1 MKKRNLMVALLCSMC
16 LAVSFPVPAMADGTK
31 VVTLGADLT
40 QDQKNTMMNYFKA
53 DSSQVQV
60 ITVTNQDERDL
71 LGNYVPSEQIGTRT
85 LSCAYVKPT
94 QSGGIKVRTANLN
107 YVTCNM
113 IATALSTAGVNNC
126 EVVAACPYE
135 VSGTGA
141 LTGVMKAY
149 ESASGQA
156 LDSTKKD
163 LAAKE
168 VVVTGNVGQQVG
180 QDNATNIINQAKM
193 QIIGDNIQN
202 ADEIYNIVN
211 NIAVQNGITLSQDE
225 LDTIVSLLQ
234 QIAQQNYDIQEM
246 KKTLEDI
253 QQNLEDSK
261 NGTSSDD
268 SSDDDAVD
276 EGEDITQDVDSGAL
290 GDDVK
295 QTSTEDANLAKDTG
309 ADTNQ
314 TENTDS
320 SDDSG
325 DYNIP
330 EATGDGT
337 DAGTDESGEGTDE
350 TADNTEDT
358 LNTDDLSE
366 ESKAKFDQAK
376 LFCKGEYEGD
386 LAVLQSVVENVT
398 EPPVTLDQD
407 VAEKLSQKVLETYLN
422 ILKDAGA
429 TYVPDGTEVYL
440 STELNMMNKELK
452 TIFSTET
459 DPAEDDI
466 LYNVDPEVRQ
476 KMYDDTLNFFVKLY
490 GEDVQTDTTEEST
503 ETQELKRLLEEARV
517 NAENLRKSLE
527 NIDTHMHGVSDH
539 AGEIGSIMQ
548 EYGTSISQMNENIS
562 EIANVMEEMENSF
575 EGMNEEAK
583 DGARY
588 AQNSNKAAYDIMM
601 ESENERREVEERA
614 NAVEKALMDKIEQS
628 KEAEKILDLT
638 VNILE
643 IADQTN
649 LLALNAS
656 IEAAHAGDAGRGF
669 AIVAD
674 EITKLAAS
682 SSETAEQIKE
692 ISASVLNAVSGLA
705 SEAEN
710 VVTFMKDK
718 TMGSYDKLVEV
729 GRKYQGDSKIMFD
742 KMQDFSYVSQSLLE
756 QVADSN
762 KSVDAIRTAA
772 GETEQS
778 LNSIMDK
785 MDEIDD
791 SIKEIMHTS

>member
-1 MKKRNLMVALLCSMC
+1 MKKRSVIVAMLCSMC
-16 LAVSFPVPAMADGTK
+16 LAVTAPMPVMADGTK

-40 QDQKNTMMNYFKA
+40 DAQKNTMMNYFKA
-53 DSSQVQV
+53 DASQVQV
-60 ITVTNQDERDL
+60 ITVNNQDEHNL
-71 LGNYVPSEQIGTRT
+71 LGKYIPSEQIGTRT

-168 VVVTGNVGQQVG
+168 VVVTGDVGQQVG
-180 QDNATNIINQAKM
+180 QDNATNIINQAKL

-337 DAGTDESGEGTDE
+337 TEDGTTDETPQESTDGSDENTDSSTDDIPEATGDGTDAGTDESGEGTDETGEGTDE

-422 ILKDAGA
+422 ILKDAGT

-466 LYNVDPEVRQ
+466 LYSVDPEVRQ

-490 GEDVQTDTTEEST
+490 GEDVQPETTEEST
-503 ETQELKRLLEEARV
+503 DTQNVSEDTASGENTEE
-517 NAENLRKSLE
+517 
-527 NIDTHMHGVSDH
+527 
-539 AGEIGSIMQ
+539 
-548 EYGTSISQMNENIS
+548 Y
-562 EIANVMEEMENSF
+562 
-575 EGMNEEAK
+575 
-583 DGARY
+583 
-588 AQNSNKAAYDIMM
+588 
-601 ESENERREVEERA
+601 
-614 NAVEKALMDKIEQS
+614 
-628 KEAEKILDLT
+628 
-638 VNILE
+638 
-643 IADQTN
+643 
-649 LLALNAS
+649 
-656 IEAAHAGDAGRGF
+656 
-669 AIVAD
+669 
-674 EITKLAAS
+674 
-682 SSETAEQIKE
+682 
-692 ISASVLNAVSGLA
+692 
-705 SEAEN
+705 
-710 VVTFMKDK
+710 
-718 TMGSYDKLVEV
+718 
-729 GRKYQGDSKIMFD
+729 
-742 KMQDFSYVSQSLLE
+742 
-756 QVADSN
+756 
-762 KSVDAIRTAA
+762 
-772 GETEQS
+772 TE
-778 LNSIMDK
+778 DYT
-785 MDEIDD
+785 E
-791 SIKEIMHTS
+791 

>member
-1 MKKRNLMVALLCSMC
+1 MKKRNIMVALLCSMC
-16 LAVSFPVPAMADGTK
+16 LAVSSPIPAMADGTK

-60 ITVTNQDERDL
+60 ITVTNQDERAL

-113 IATALSTAGVNNC
+113 IATALSTAGVTNC

-149 ESASGQA
+149 ESASGQE

-168 VVVTGNVGQQVG
+168 VVVTGDVAQQVG
-180 QDNATNIINQAKM
+180 QDNATNIINQAKL

-211 NIAVQNGITLSQDE
+211 NIAVQNGVTLTQDE

-320 SDDSG
+320 YDNSGTDNIPDASG
-325 DYNIP
+325 DGTTEETPNESTDGTTDGSTEEIP
-330 EATGDGT
+330 PATGDGT
-337 DAGTDESGEGTDE
+337 DAGTDES
-350 TADNTEDT
+350 ADNTEDA

-366 ESKAKFDQAK
+366 EAKIKFDQAK
-376 LFCKGEYEGD
+376 QFCKGEYEGD
-386 LAVLQSVVENVT
+386 LGALQSVVEGVT

-407 VAEKLSQKVLETYLN
+407 VAQKLSRKVLETYLKV
-422 ILKDAGA
+422 LKDGGA
-429 TYVPDGTEVYL
+429 SYVPDGTEAYL
-440 STELNMMNKELK
+440 SQELNMLNKELK

-466 LYNVDPEVRQ
+466 LYSTDKEVRQ
-476 KMYDDTLNFFVKLY
+476 KMYDDTLSFFVKLY
-490 GEDVQTDTTEEST
+490 GEDTQETQPAEAAEDTAEAQAASEDTSYDATAEDGSYTEEY
-503 ETQELKRLLEEARV
+503 
-517 NAENLRKSLE
+517 AE
-527 NIDTHMHGVSDH
+527 
-539 AGEIGSIMQ
+539 
-548 EYGTSISQMNENIS
+548 
-562 EIANVMEEMENSF
+562 
-575 EGMNEEAK
+575 
-583 DGARY
+583 
-588 AQNSNKAAYDIMM
+588 
-601 ESENERREVEERA
+601 
-614 NAVEKALMDKIEQS
+614 
-628 KEAEKILDLT
+628 
-638 VNILE
+638 
-643 IADQTN
+643 
-649 LLALNAS
+649 
-656 IEAAHAGDAGRGF
+656 
-669 AIVAD
+669 
-674 EITKLAAS
+674 
-682 SSETAEQIKE
+682 
-692 ISASVLNAVSGLA
+692 
-705 SEAEN
+705 
-710 VVTFMKDK
+710 
-718 TMGSYDKLVEV
+718 
-729 GRKYQGDSKIMFD
+729 
-742 KMQDFSYVSQSLLE
+742 
-756 QVADSN
+756 
-762 KSVDAIRTAA
+762 
-772 GETEQS
+772 
-778 LNSIMDK
+778 
-785 MDEIDD
+785 
-791 SIKEIMHTS
+791 

>member
-1 MKKRNLMVALLCSMC
+1 MKKRNIMVALLCSMC
-16 LAVSFPVPAMADGTK
+16 LAVSSPIPAMADGTK

-60 ITVTNQDERDL
+60 ITVTNQDERNL

-113 IATALSTAGVNNC
+113 IATALSTAGVTNC

-149 ESASGQA
+149 ESASGQE

-168 VVVTGNVGQQVG
+168 VVVTGDVAQQVG
-180 QDNATNIINQAKM
+180 QDNATNIINQAKL

-211 NIAVQNGITLSQDE
+211 NIAVQNGVTLTQDE

-276 EGEDITQDVDSGAL
+276 EGEDITQNVDSGAL

-320 SDDSG
+320 YDNSG
-325 DYNIP
+325 TDNIP
-330 EATGDGT
+330 DASEDGTTENGTTEETPNESEDGTTDGSTEEIPPATGDGT
-337 DAGTDESGEGTDE
+337 DEST
-350 TADNTEDT
+350 DNTKDA

-366 ESKAKFDQAK
+366 EAKIKFDQAK
-376 LFCKGEYEGD
+376 QFCKGEYEGD
-386 LAVLQSVVENVT
+386 LGALQSVVEGVT

-407 VAEKLSQKVLETYLN
+407 VAQKLSRKVLETYLKV
-422 ILKDAGA
+422 LKDGG
-429 TYVPDGTEVYL
+429 TSYVPDGTEVYL
-440 STELNMMNKELK
+440 SQELNMLNKELK

-466 LYNVDPEVRQ
+466 LYSTDKEVRQ
-476 KMYDDTLNFFVKLY
+476 KMYDDALSFFVKLY
-490 GEDVQTDTTEEST
+490 GEDTQETQPAEAAEDTAEAQAASEDTSYDATAEDGSYTEEY
-503 ETQELKRLLEEARV
+503 
-517 NAENLRKSLE
+517 AE
-527 NIDTHMHGVSDH
+527 
-539 AGEIGSIMQ
+539 
-548 EYGTSISQMNENIS
+548 
-562 EIANVMEEMENSF
+562 
-575 EGMNEEAK
+575 
-583 DGARY
+583 
-588 AQNSNKAAYDIMM
+588 
-601 ESENERREVEERA
+601 
-614 NAVEKALMDKIEQS
+614 
-628 KEAEKILDLT
+628 
-638 VNILE
+638 
-643 IADQTN
+643 
-649 LLALNAS
+649 
-656 IEAAHAGDAGRGF
+656 
-669 AIVAD
+669 
-674 EITKLAAS
+674 
-682 SSETAEQIKE
+682 
-692 ISASVLNAVSGLA
+692 
-705 SEAEN
+705 
-710 VVTFMKDK
+710 
-718 TMGSYDKLVEV
+718 
-729 GRKYQGDSKIMFD
+729 
-742 KMQDFSYVSQSLLE
+742 
-756 QVADSN
+756 
-762 KSVDAIRTAA
+762 
-772 GETEQS
+772 
-778 LNSIMDK
+778 
-785 MDEIDD
+785 
-791 SIKEIMHTS
+791 

>member
-1 MKKRNLMVALLCSMC
+1 MKKRNIMVALLCSMC
-16 LAVSFPVPAMADGTK
+16 LAVSSPVPAMADGTK

-40 QDQKNTMMNYFKA
+40 QDQKNTMMKYFKA

-60 ITVTNQDERDL
+60 ITVTNQDEHDL

-149 ESASGQA
+149 ESASGQE

-168 VVVTGNVGQQVG
+168 VVVTGDVAQQVG
-180 QDNATNIINQAKM
+180 QDNATNIINQAKL

-211 NIAVQNGITLSQDE
+211 NIAVQNGVTLTQDE

-320 SDDSG
+320 YDNSGTDNIPDASG
-325 DYNIP
+325 DGTTENGTTEETPNESTDGTTEEIP
-330 EATGDGT
+330 PATGDGT
-337 DAGTDESGEGTDE
+337 DAGTDES
-350 TADNTEDT
+350 ADNTEDT

-366 ESKAKFDQAK
+366 EAKIKFDQAK
-376 LFCKGEYEGD
+376 QFCKGEYEGD
-386 LAVLQSVVENVT
+386 LGALQSVVEGVT

-407 VAEKLSQKVLETYLN
+407 VAQKLSRKVLETYLKV
-422 ILKDAGA
+422 LKDGGA
-429 TYVPDGTEVYL
+429 SYVPDGTEAYL
-440 STELNMMNKELK
+440 SQELNMLNKELK

-466 LYNVDPEVRQ
+466 LYSTDKEVRQ
-476 KMYDDTLNFFVKLY
+476 KMYDDTLSFFVKLY
-490 GEDVQTDTTEEST
+490 GEDTQETQPAEAAEDTAEAQAASDDTSYDATAEDGSYTEEY
-503 ETQELKRLLEEARV
+503 
-517 NAENLRKSLE
+517 AE
-527 NIDTHMHGVSDH
+527 
-539 AGEIGSIMQ
+539 
-548 EYGTSISQMNENIS
+548 
-562 EIANVMEEMENSF
+562 
-575 EGMNEEAK
+575 
-583 DGARY
+583 
-588 AQNSNKAAYDIMM
+588 
-601 ESENERREVEERA
+601 
-614 NAVEKALMDKIEQS
+614 
-628 KEAEKILDLT
+628 
-638 VNILE
+638 
-643 IADQTN
+643 
-649 LLALNAS
+649 
-656 IEAAHAGDAGRGF
+656 
-669 AIVAD
+669 
-674 EITKLAAS
+674 
-682 SSETAEQIKE
+682 
-692 ISASVLNAVSGLA
+692 
-705 SEAEN
+705 
-710 VVTFMKDK
+710 
-718 TMGSYDKLVEV
+718 
-729 GRKYQGDSKIMFD
+729 
-742 KMQDFSYVSQSLLE
+742 
-756 QVADSN
+756 
-762 KSVDAIRTAA
+762 
-772 GETEQS
+772 
-778 LNSIMDK
+778 
-785 MDEIDD
+785 
-791 SIKEIMHTS
+791 

>member
-1 MKKRNLMVALLCSMC
+1 MKKRNIMVALLCSMC
-16 LAVSFPVPAMADGTK
+16 LAVSSPIPAMADGTK

-60 ITVTNQDERDL
+60 ITVTNQDERNL

-113 IATALSTAGVNNC
+113 IATALSTAGVTNC

-149 ESASGQA
+149 ESASGQE

-168 VVVTGNVGQQVG
+168 VVVTGDVAQQVG
-180 QDNATNIINQAKM
+180 QDNATNIINQAKL

-211 NIAVQNGITLSQDE
+211 NIAVQNGVTLTQDE

-276 EGEDITQDVDSGAL
+276 EGEDITQNVDSGAL

-320 SDDSG
+320 YDNSG
-325 DYNIP
+325 TDNIP
-330 EATGDGT
+330 DASEDGTTENGTTEETPNESEDGTTDGSTEEIPPATGDGT
-337 DAGTDESGEGTDE
+337 DEST
-350 TADNTEDT
+350 DNTKDA

-366 ESKAKFDQAK
+366 EAKIKFDQAK
-376 LFCKGEYEGD
+376 QFCKGEYEGD
-386 LAVLQSVVENVT
+386 LGALQSVVEGVT

-407 VAEKLSQKVLETYLN
+407 VAQKLSRKVLETYLKV
-422 ILKDAGA
+422 LKDGGA
-429 TYVPDGTEVYL
+429 SYVPDGTEAYL
-440 STELNMMNKELK
+440 SQELNMLNKELK

-466 LYNVDPEVRQ
+466 LYSTDKEVRQ
-476 KMYDDTLNFFVKLY
+476 KMYDDTLSFFVKLY
-490 GEDVQTDTTEEST
+490 GEDTQETQPAEAAEDTAEAQAASEDTSYDATAEDGSYTEEY
-503 ETQELKRLLEEARV
+503 
-517 NAENLRKSLE
+517 AE
-527 NIDTHMHGVSDH
+527 
-539 AGEIGSIMQ
+539 
-548 EYGTSISQMNENIS
+548 
-562 EIANVMEEMENSF
+562 
-575 EGMNEEAK
+575 
-583 DGARY
+583 
-588 AQNSNKAAYDIMM
+588 
-601 ESENERREVEERA
+601 
-614 NAVEKALMDKIEQS
+614 
-628 KEAEKILDLT
+628 
-638 VNILE
+638 
-643 IADQTN
+643 
-649 LLALNAS
+649 
-656 IEAAHAGDAGRGF
+656 
-669 AIVAD
+669 
-674 EITKLAAS
+674 
-682 SSETAEQIKE
+682 
-692 ISASVLNAVSGLA
+692 
-705 SEAEN
+705 
-710 VVTFMKDK
+710 
-718 TMGSYDKLVEV
+718 
-729 GRKYQGDSKIMFD
+729 
-742 KMQDFSYVSQSLLE
+742 
-756 QVADSN
+756 
-762 KSVDAIRTAA
+762 
-772 GETEQS
+772 
-778 LNSIMDK
+778 
-785 MDEIDD
+785 
-791 SIKEIMHTS
+791 

>member
-16 LAVSFPVPAMADGTK
+16 LAVSSPVPAMADGTK

-314 TENTDS
+314 TENTDP

-337 DAGTDESGEGTDE
+337 TEDGTTEETPQETPDGSEENTDSSTDGIPEATGDGTDAGTNESGEGTDE

-407 VAEKLSQKVLETYLN
+407 VEEKLSQKVLETYLN

-466 LYNVDPEVRQ
+466 LYSVDPEVRQ

-490 GEDVQTDTTEEST
+490 GEDVQTETTEEST
-503 ETQELKRLLEEARV
+503 DTQ
-517 NAENLRKSLE
+517 
-527 NIDTHMHGVSDH
+527 
-539 AGEIGSIMQ
+539 
-548 EYGTSISQMNENIS
+548 
-562 EIANVMEEMENSF
+562 
-575 EGMNEEAK
+575 
-583 DGARY
+583 
-588 AQNSNKAAYDIMM
+588 
-601 ESENERREVEERA
+601 
-614 NAVEKALMDKIEQS
+614 
-628 KEAEKILDLT
+628 
-638 VNILE
+638 
-643 IADQTN
+643 
-649 LLALNAS
+649 NAS
-656 IEAAHAGDAGRGF
+656 ED
-669 AIVAD
+669 
-674 EITKLAAS
+674 T
-682 SSETAEQIKE
+682 
-692 ISASVLNAVSGLA
+692 A
-705 SEAEN
+705 SEEN
-710 VVTFMKDK
+710 
-718 TMGSYDKLVEV
+718 
-729 GRKYQGDSKIMFD
+729 
-742 KMQDFSYVSQSLLE
+742 
-756 QVADSN
+756 
-762 KSVDAIRTAA
+762 
-772 GETEQS
+772 TEEYTE
-778 LNSIMDK
+778 DYT
-785 MDEIDD
+785 E
-791 SIKEIMHTS
+791 

>member
-1 MKKRNLMVALLCSMC
+1 MKKRNIMVALLCSMC
-16 LAVSFPVPAMADGTK
+16 LAVSSPVPAMADGTK

-40 QDQKNTMMNYFKA
+40 QDQKNTMMKYFKA

-60 ITVTNQDERDL
+60 ITVTNQDEHDL

-168 VVVTGNVGQQVG
+168 VVVTGDVGQQVG
-180 QDNATNIINQAKM
+180 QDNATNIINQAKL

-225 LDTIVSLLQ
+225 IDTIVSLLQ

-320 SDDSG
+320 YDNSGTDNIPDASG
-325 DYNIP
+325 DGTTENGTTEETLNESTDGTTDGTTEEIP
-330 EATGDGT
+330 PATGDGT
-337 DAGTDESGEGTDE
+337 DAGTDES
-350 TADNTEDT
+350 ADNTEDA

-366 ESKAKFDQAK
+366 EAKIKFDQAK
-376 LFCKGEYEGD
+376 QFCKGEYEGD
-386 LAVLQSVVENVT
+386 LGALQSVVEGVT

-407 VAEKLSQKVLETYLN
+407 VAQKLSRKVLETYLKV
-422 ILKDAGA
+422 LKDGGA
-429 TYVPDGTEVYL
+429 SYVPDGTEAYL
-440 STELNMMNKELK
+440 SQELNMLNKELK

-466 LYNVDPEVRQ
+466 LYSTDKEVRQ
-476 KMYDDTLNFFVKLY
+476 KMYDDTLSFFVKLY
-490 GEDVQTDTTEEST
+490 GEDTQETQPAEAAEDTAEAQAASEDTSYDATAEDGSYTEEY
-503 ETQELKRLLEEARV
+503 
-517 NAENLRKSLE
+517 AE
-527 NIDTHMHGVSDH
+527 
-539 AGEIGSIMQ
+539 
-548 EYGTSISQMNENIS
+548 
-562 EIANVMEEMENSF
+562 
-575 EGMNEEAK
+575 
-583 DGARY
+583 
-588 AQNSNKAAYDIMM
+588 
-601 ESENERREVEERA
+601 
-614 NAVEKALMDKIEQS
+614 
-628 KEAEKILDLT
+628 
-638 VNILE
+638 
-643 IADQTN
+643 
-649 LLALNAS
+649 
-656 IEAAHAGDAGRGF
+656 
-669 AIVAD
+669 
-674 EITKLAAS
+674 
-682 SSETAEQIKE
+682 
-692 ISASVLNAVSGLA
+692 
-705 SEAEN
+705 
-710 VVTFMKDK
+710 
-718 TMGSYDKLVEV
+718 
-729 GRKYQGDSKIMFD
+729 
-742 KMQDFSYVSQSLLE
+742 
-756 QVADSN
+756 
-762 KSVDAIRTAA
+762 
-772 GETEQS
+772 
-778 LNSIMDK
+778 
-785 MDEIDD
+785 
-791 SIKEIMHTS
+791 